1 MFEVSESENRT
12 VCMKGESYTVE
23 GTIEGGSN
31 GFSPLIINKRCGSGR
46 TSFGLIYDLEL
57 EELIELLEAMLTKLR
72 EHTME

>member
-12 VCMKGESYTVE
+12 VYIKGESYTVE

-31 GFSPLIINKRCGSGR
+31 GFSPLVIIKRRGTGR
-46 TSFGLIYDLEL
+46 TFFSLIYDLEL

-72 EHTME
+72 EQ